1 MLLSASDVIAF
12 PVFLGQSIGIYE
24 ANKFMFKL
32 LFIKL
37 LSIKTASVKDLG
49 GLLALEG
56 PYEQFIEFIRTDGH
70 G

>member
-12 PVFLGQSIGIYE
+12 PVFLGQSIGIDE

-49 GLLALEG
+49 GLLA
-56 PYEQFIEFIRTDGH
+56 
-70 G
+70 